1 MKNAVKEKILMGQK
15 ILGTFHEMGSAT
27 AIEMLG
33 YGGLDFVI
41 IDTEHGPFEVERV
54 QEFIRAAHGT
64 NAVPMVRTKDSER
77 NSILKMLDVGAM
89 GLIIPNV
96 TSVEEI
102 KRIVE
107 YGKYYPIGN
116 RGVAPTSG
124 SRFWTA
130 DYASQGLNHYFSVSN
145 GETLLLPQCETR
157 ECLESIEQIVAIDGI
172 DGIFVGPYDLS
183 TSLGKP
189 GKFSDP
195 EVSGAIER
203 VLKACQA
210 ANKLSFIYAGS
221 LDDVEKKY
229 AQGYDAVCYGMD
241 ALILKDAIVNIVS
254 SVKRQINS

>member
-15 ILGTFHEMGSAT
+15 VLGTFHELGSAT

-96 TSVEEI
+96 NSLEEI

-107 YGKYYPIGN
+107 YGKYFPIGN

-124 SRFWTA
+124 SKFWTD

-145 GETLLLPQCETR
+145 RESLLLPQCETR
-157 ECLESIEQIVAIDGI
+157 ECLESIEQIVAIDGV

-189 GKFSDP
+189 GQFSDP

-221 LDDVEKKY
+221 LDDVAKKY
-229 AQGYDAVCYGMD
+229 VQGFNAVCYGMD
-241 ALILKDAIVNIVS
+241 ALILKEAIDNIVS
-254 SVKRQINS
+254 SVKGK